1 MNNLWEWNE
10 AKTEIKNAI
19 ENDWNPHFE
28 LLKTEDAADEP
39 ILTLFILGDTT
50 KEWELYQ
57 NAPEEVLEDFA
68 DYMEDAKEELLE
80 KVGFDIDHYTG
91 QEMTERL
98 AFEMSNALKDDI
110 RSYESRDGRQAAK
123 LFYNMLMYSEWIML
137 PMDIL
142 EMRYEEEMKSDI
154 IQ

>member
-19 ENDWNPHFE
+19 ESDWNPHFE
-28 LLKTEDAADEP
+28 ILKTEDAADEP
-39 ILTLFILGDTT
+39 ILTLFVLGDTT
-50 KEWELYQ
+50 KEWKLYQ

-80 KVGFDIDHYTG
+80 KVGFDTEQYIE
-91 QEMTERL
+91 QEITERL
-98 AFEMSNALKDDI
+98 ASEMSNELKNDI
-110 RSYESRDGRQAAK
+110 RSYESRDGKQTAK

-137 PMDIL
+137 PDDIL
-142 EMRYEEEMKSDI
+142 EMRYEEEVGNV
-154 IQ
+154 Q